1 MNFADALMAMAQ
13 GERVR
18 LPWWRGYW
26 YMRDN
31 TIFIHTRDGRDF
43 DIRESDDIIK
53 TLSYTTSDSWQFV
66 PDRSVLND
74 LQQEM
79 NELCKN

>member
-1 MNFADALMAMAQ
+1 MNFADALLAMLQ

-26 YMRDN
+26 YVKDN
-31 TIFIHTRDGRDF
+31 TVRIHTRDERDF
-43 DIRESDDIIK
+43 DIRESEDIMK
-53 TLSYTTSDSWQFV
+53 TISYMTSDSWQLV
-66 PDRSVLND
+66 PDHSVMSD

-79 NELCKN
+79 NELRNF

>member
-1 MNFADALMAMAQ
+1 MNFADALLAMTH

-26 YMRDN
+26 SIRKD
-31 TIFIHTRDGRDF
+31 TIIVHLKDGDEF
-43 DIRESDDIIK
+43 DIRESPDILE
-53 TLSYTTSDSWQFV
+53 TVSYMTSDSWQLV
-66 PDRSVLND
+66 PDNSVMSD

-79 NELCKN
+79 NELCKT

>member
-1 MNFADALMAMAQ
+1 MNFADALLAMTH

-26 YMRDN
+26 YIRKDA
-31 TIFIHTRDGRDF
+31 IVIHTKSGEEF
-43 DIRESDDIIK
+43 DIRESPDILE
-53 TLSYTTSDSWQFV
+53 TVSYMTSDSWQLV
-66 PDRSVLND
+66 PDNSVMSD

-79 NELCKN
+79 NELCKT

>member
-1 MNFADALMAMAQ
+1 MNFADALLAMTH

-26 YMRDN
+26 FIRDC
-31 TIFIHTRDGRDF
+31 TIFVHTEDGHEF
-43 DIRESDDIIK
+43 DIRQMPDFLQ
-53 TLSYTTSDSWQFV
+53 TVSYMTSDSWQFV
-66 PDRSVLND
+66 PDRSVMHD

-79 NELCKN
+79 NELCKT